1 MKRIIVTGIIVL
13 VVAASSRVFGNN
25 LNKLNNPQIDY
36 DGFLSEARDV
46 KEKRK
51 QRLVSAKKFIQ
62 MAREPNT
69 IILDARNPNRYAL
82 KHIKGAKHLDFT
94 DFTVDNLAKVIPSKD
109 TRVLIYCNNNFVN
122 DSPAFASK
130 MSPMALNIPTFINL
144 YSYGYKNVYELGEAL
159 DENNTVLEFESG
171 IHELSV
177 LK

>member
-1 MKRIIVTGIIVL
+1 MKKIILAGIFL
-13 VVAASSRVFGNN
+13 SLLATAPRVFGNN
-25 LNKLNNPQIDY
+25 LNKLNNPQIDF
-36 DGFLSEARDV
+36 DGFLSEAKDV
-46 KEKRK
+46 KEIRK
-51 QRLVSAKKFIQ
+51 QRLVSAKKFMQ

-69 IILDARNPNRYAL
+69 IILDARNPNRYQL

-130 MSPMALNIPTFINL
+130 VAPMALNIPTFINL

-159 DENNTVLEFESG
+159 DENNTILEFESG
-171 IHELSV
+171 INEVSV